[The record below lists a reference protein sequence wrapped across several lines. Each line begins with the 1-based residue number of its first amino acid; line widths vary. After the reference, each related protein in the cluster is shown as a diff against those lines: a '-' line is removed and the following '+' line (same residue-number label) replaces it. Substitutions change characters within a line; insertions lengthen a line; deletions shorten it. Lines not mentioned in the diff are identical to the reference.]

1 MDLGTQKGGEKMKR
15 KILAI
20 VLALMLLVTHA
31 LAYTELAKG
40 SKGDEVVTLQE
51 ALINQG
57 YLNGK
62 ADGDFGKKTE
72 AAVLAFQKANGL
84 PETGVADEAT
94 QTAIMSRE
102 EDRLSNLVLS
112 SGSTGND
119 VTKLQNRLIELGYL
133 TGKATGTYDVN
144 TEAAMVVFQA
154 HNGLTA
160 NGIAD
165 KTARDV
171 LYANDARGIND
182 PAVEAAQAEASA
194 TAESSDEAISDNS
207 GLINP
212 EEAFVIERL
221 KLVPEIAVVA
231 AATEEHDPN
240 NLLGKQGGYTA
251 QIYFSSTLI
260 SPNAINRTLDQ
271 VIDDGTD
278 GGGSIEVYK
287 TAEEAIRREEYLG
300 AYDGTAFSSGSHTVV
315 GSCLIRTSRNLT
327 ASQQTALESS
337 IIEALTL
344 DESEAATR
352 AAEMEASAV
361 EEIQPEPTDDE
372 SEPTEETSEPEVA
385 DSEVVEP
392 EASEPPAEPAE
403 EPTAEAAE
411 SVFLFN
417 IPIGAGYT
425 VGEDIQAGTYRVV
438 STDDLASI
446 SIQGSNYY
454 WEYLSL
460 WKRSQEA
467 RVVLTDGDTF
477 DVEYASLDV
486 YSAVPFSYDDPNDIV
501 VPTGNCYI
509 VGTDIPAG
517 DYSGYATGEN
527 VTLSVYSSPRG
538 DYVSALS
545 LDQGETL
552 GKTTLKEGYAI
563 SVQSGTL
570 HLTPYQGLAS
580 SGEVSQGEVS
590 DQLLFTI
597 PVGVGYV
604 VGEDIDAGT
613 YVCKNTGDLASISIK
628 GPNYYNDYLSF
639 WSRSDEARV
648 TLMDGDTFDVEYA
661 PVDVYACGDYSYDD
675 PDDIALITGNR
686 YIVGRDI
693 PAGTYSGYAE
703 GSNGT
708 SFVIYTAAN
717 GDMVDFINVDAGAQ
731 LGKTKLS
738 DGNAI
743 TIQNGILHL
752 TPYKGLG
759 G

>member
-1 MDLGTQKGGEKMKR
+1 MTR

-20 VLALMLLVTHA
+20 VLAIMLLA
-31 LAYTELAKG
+31 AQAFAYTELAKG
-40 SKGDEVVTLQE
+40 SKGDEVVALQE

-72 AAVLAFQKANGL
+72 AAIMAFQKASGL

-119 VTKLQNRLIELGYL
+119 VIKLQNRLIELGYL
-133 TGKATGTYDVN
+133 TGKASGTYDVN

-154 HNGLTA
+154 HNGLIA
-160 NGIAD
+160 NGVAD
-165 KTARDV
+165 KVARDV
-171 LYANDARGIND
+171 LYADDARGIND
-182 PAVEAAQAEASA
+182 PAVEAASAE
-194 TAESSDEAISDNS
+194 ESTTQEETTETVNDNL

-212 EEAFVIERL
+212 EESFVIERL
-221 KLVPEIAVVA
+221 KLVPEIAVIG
-231 AATEEHDPN
+231 AATEDHDPN
-240 NLLGKQGGYTA
+240 GQLNKQGGYTA

-260 SPNAINRTLDQ
+260 SPNAANRTPDQ
-271 VIDDGTD
+271 VIEDGTD
-278 GGGSIEVYK
+278 GGGSIEIYK
-287 TAEEAIRREEYLG
+287 TTEEAKKREDYLG
-300 AYDGTAFSSGSHTVV
+300 SFDGTAFSSGSHTVV
-315 GSCLIRTSRNLT
+315 GSCLIRTSRDLT
-327 ASQQTALESS
+327 ASQQSALEAS

-344 DESEAATR
+344 DESEAANR
-352 AAEMEASAV
+352 AAEVEANSADAMT
-361 EEIQPEPTDDE
+361 PESVDDE
-372 SEPTEETSEPEVA
+372 SEKPE
-385 DSEVVEP
+385 
-392 EASEPPAEPAE
+392 EASEPEDTDFEAIKPETTEESPVEPDE
-403 EPTAEAAE
+403 EPTAEVLE
-411 SVFLFN
+411 SEFLFN
-417 IPIGAGYT
+417 IPIGVGYT
-425 VGEDIQAGTYRVV
+425 VGEDIQAGTYRFV
-438 STDDLASI
+438 STDDLAAI
-446 SIQGSNYY
+446 SINGSNYY

-460 WKRSQEA
+460 WKRGQEA
-467 RVVLTDGDTF
+467 RVMLTDGDTF
-477 DVEYASLDV
+477 DVEYASLDA
-486 YSAVPFSYDDPNDIV
+486 YSATPFSYDDPNDIV
-501 VPTGNCYI
+501 IPTGNCYI

-517 DYSGYATGEN
+517 DYSGYVTDEN
-527 VTLSVYSSPRG
+527 ASLSVYSSLRG

-545 LDQGETL
+545 VDKGETL
-552 GKTTLKEGYAI
+552 GKTTLKDGYAI

-570 HLTPYQGLAS
+570 HLTPYQGLGS
-580 SGEVSQGEVS
+580 TS
-590 DQLLFTI
+590 DTAQREGTDQFLFTI

-604 VGEDIDAGT
+604 VGDDIEAGI
-613 YVCKNTGDLASISIK
+613 YQCKNTGNLAAISIK
-628 GPNYYNDYLSF
+628 GPNYYNDYLSL
-639 WSRSDEARV
+639 WSLDDEARI
-648 TLMDGDTFDVEYA
+648 TLQDGDTFDVEYA
-661 PVDVYACGDYSYDD
+661 PVDVYAAGDFSYDD

-686 YIVGRDI
+686 YVVGRDI

-708 SFVIYTAAN
+708 SLVVYTTVN
-717 GDMVDFINVDAGAQ
+717 GDMADFINVDAGAQ

>member
-1 MDLGTQKGGEKMKR
+1 MTR

-20 VLALMLLVTHA
+20 VLALMLLVAHA
-31 LAYTELAKG
+31 FAYTELAKG
-40 SKGDEVVTLQE
+40 SKGDEVVVLQE

-72 AAVLAFQKANGL
+72 AAVLAFQRANGL
-84 PETGVADEAT
+84 PETGIADEAT
-94 QTAIMSRE
+94 QAAIMSRE
-102 EDRLSNLVLS
+102 EDRLSNLVLTN
-112 SGSTGND
+112 GSTGND
-119 VTKLQNRLIELGYL
+119 VTKLQNRLIELCYL
-133 TGKATGTYDVN
+133 TGKATGIYDVN

-160 NGIAD
+160 NGVAD

-171 LYANDARGIND
+171 LYANDARSLND
-182 PAVEAAQAEASA
+182 PAIEAAPVEVS
-194 TAESSDEAISDNS
+194 TTSESSHEAASDNS
-207 GLINP
+207 VFIDP
-212 EEAFVIERL
+212 EESFIIERL
-221 KLVPEIAVVA
+221 KLVPEIAVIG
-231 AATEEHDPN
+231 AATEDHDPN
-240 NLLGKQGGYTA
+240 NQLNKQGGYTA
-251 QIYFSSTLI
+251 QIFFSSTLI
-260 SPNAINRTLDQ
+260 GPNAANRTPDQ

-287 TAEEAIRREEYLG
+287 TAEDATKRDAYLG
-300 AYDGTAFSSGSHTVV
+300 GFDGTAFTSGSHTVV
-315 GSCLIRTSRNLT
+315 GSCIIRTSKDLT
-327 ASQQTALESS
+327 ASQQTALEAS
-337 IIEALTL
+337 IIETLML
-344 DESEAATR
+344 DESEAAAR
-352 AAEMEASAV
+352 AAEAEV
-361 EEIQPEPTDDE
+361 DTGEETQPESIVDE
-372 SEPTEETSEPEVA
+372 SEQTEEVSDLETT
-385 DSEVVEP
+385 DSEDIEP
-392 EASEPPAEPAE
+392 EATEPPVEPVDNPIGE
-403 EPTAEAAE
+403 TTE
-411 SVFLFN
+411 SEFLFN
-417 IPIGAGYT
+417 IPIGTGYT

-438 STDDLASI
+438 STNDLASI
-446 SIQGSNYY
+446 SIKDSNYY

-460 WKRSQEA
+460 WKRGEEA
-467 RVVLTDGDTF
+467 RVVLTDGDAF

-486 YSAVPFSYDDPNDIV
+486 YSAVPFSFDDPNDIV

-527 VTLSVYSSPRG
+527 VTLSVYSAPRG
-538 DYVSALS
+538 DYVSALT

-552 GKTTLKEGYAI
+552 GKTTLMEGNAI

-580 SGEVSQGEVS
+580 SSEIAQGEAP
-590 DQLLFTI
+590 DQFLFTI

-613 YVCKNTGDLASISIK
+613 YLCKNTGDLASISIK

-639 WSRSDEARV
+639 WSRNDEARV

-686 YIVGRDI
+686 YIVGTDF

-708 SFVIYTAAN
+708 SLVVYTAVN
-717 GDMVDFINVDAGAQ
+717 GDMVDFINVDTGAQ

-752 TPYKGLG
+752 TPYQGLG